1 MIFLENSIG
10 QKMLW
15 VLASYNSYNP
25 LQDNGCNMSHLQWLD
40 LGRRFWRIFVSQEE
54 DEVGSTA
61 SSESV

>member
-1 MIFLENSIG
+1 MIFLENYIG
-10 QKMLW
+10 QKMSW
-15 VLASYNSYNP
+15 VLASYNP
-25 LQDNGCNMSHLQWLD
+25 LQDTGCNMSHLQWLD